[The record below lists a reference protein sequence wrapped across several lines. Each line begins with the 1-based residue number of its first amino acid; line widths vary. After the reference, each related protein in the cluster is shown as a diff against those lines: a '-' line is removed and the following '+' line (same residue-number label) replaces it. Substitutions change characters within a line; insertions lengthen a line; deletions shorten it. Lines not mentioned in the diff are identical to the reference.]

1 MAARLSALCGSVI
14 LLALALPAPAAGD
27 TPGAGPPS
35 GEARLA
41 DPDRKAADAGAANDA
56 SKDGGAA
63 RTEDAA
69 KAEEGDRLRFGP
81 VKLDLDVMARAESA
95 TDFSLADFAFAP
107 GKDES
112 RILVRVRPA
121 LVFRPSDSFGARIEG
136 QWYAAFGKRDFSRFG
151 VYQGFVEASV
161 PGVKAVVVKA
171 GRQEFAYGSTF
182 VLGADT
188 FYDGLS
194 FDAVKLAVKPS
205 QPLSVDAFAG
215 RYVTRNS
222 GGIEGDL
229 YGVYATYAPR
239 KTASVELY
247 GFRDTGG
254 AGATHAGGAHE
265 RTYSFGSRFCGRL
278 AGTVDFE
285 VEPVWQFGSKGPG
298 GSAHED
304 IRAFGG
310 HADIAFQPRMGRHP
324 AKLFVSYAYGSGDGN
339 PADGTFREFH
349 NRNNDTPLV
358 GGMNVVGDL
367 GGLEV
372 GGTAASGLRI
382 LSVGAWIDVTA
393 RLNVSLDGHFFRADR
408 VPAGVSKDIGL
419 ETDLVL
425 AYRCSEDVSVLL
437 SADRF
442 FTGGFFR
449 DAAGSGRDVGYYY
462 LQLQA
467 GL

>member
-1 MAARLSALCGSVI
+1 MAARLTVLCGSLIV
-14 LLALALPAPAAGD
+14 LALASPALAAGD
-27 TPGAGPPS
+27 APGAGPP
-35 GEARLA
+35 A
-41 DPDRKAADAGAANDA
+41 AGARAEDA
-56 SKDGGAA
+56 AGSNEGAKTGGAA
-63 RTEDAA
+63 KTEDLA
-69 KAEEGDRLRFGP
+69 KAKEGDGLRFGP

-112 RILVRVRPA
+112 RILFRVRPA
-121 LVFRPSDSFGARIEG
+121 LAYRPSDSFGARIEG
-136 QWYAAFGKRDFSRFG
+136 QWYAAFDHRDFSRFS
-151 VYQGFVEASV
+151 VYQGFVEASL

-171 GRQEFAYGSTF
+171 GRQEFVYGSTF
-182 VLGADT
+182 MLGADT

-254 AGATHAGGAHE
+254 AGATHVGGAHE
-265 RTYSFGSRFCGRL
+265 RTYSLGSRFCGKF
-278 AGTVDFE
+278 AGTVDLE
-285 VEPVWQFGSKGPG
+285 VEPVWQFGSKSPG

-310 HADIAFQPRMGRHP
+310 HADVTFQPRVGRHP
-324 AKLFVSYAYGSGDGN
+324 AKIFVSYAYGSGDGN

-349 NRNNDTPLV
+349 NQNNDTPLV
-358 GGMNVVGDL
+358 GDMNVVGDL
-367 GGLEV
+367 GGLQV

-382 LSVGAWIDVTA
+382 VRAGAAIDVTGD
-393 RLNVSLDGHFFRADR
+393 LNVALDGHLFKADR
-408 VPAGVSKDIGL
+408 VPAGVSKDVGL
-419 ETDLVL
+419 EADLVL
-425 AYRCSEDVSVLL
+425 TYKFSEDLSVLL

-449 DAAGSGRDVGYYY
+449 DAAGSGRDIGYYY